1 MSDGILEA
9 DYRRGNHA
17 VNWIHM
23 KHLGVIAASVLVFFL
38 QGPVYVRH
46 MWDRLPDAGDSIINA
61 WILAWN
67 AHALSDSSLSVWD
80 APLFYPI
87 ENALTFSETLF
98 GNLWLTLPV
107 QYITGNHVLTA
118 NVLLFFSFIL
128 SSYCVFL
135 LAYNLTGHYGAS
147 LAAGLIFSFH
157 PYRWFHASHLQLLPI
172 FWTPLAFIFAIRFFK
187 SRRRVPFFLMLLMI
201 WMQYYS
207 CIYLGTM
214 LVITLGIYTLFFFCF
229 GEQGRER
236 FRLVLDPGMLKL
248 MFAGLAGSVL
258 VLLPLGWPYIRTARK
273 LGFVRSLSENSLYSA
288 EPLSFILGISENSGA
303 YQFLNRIPLDIR
315 LGEGAVFLG
324 LVPICLLVLN
334 RVLNSRRE
342 KLFNKDQ
349 KLMQRSFFWTGLI
362 LMILML
368 GPYLVIFNEAT
379 AIPMPYQLFYYIF
392 PGARAMRV
400 PGRFFQPLLLCVSI
414 LAAFSISG
422 FMKKTLGWAQWKKLG
437 AVLLFA
443 CFLSFDYSI
452 SENEGEVMESVGEMP
467 PVYDYL
473 AGGSADSPILEIPVK
488 ISPYR
493 YLHYQTS
500 HWRPK
505 IGGTSG
511 WITPYVDRLA
521 GLLDK
526 KPSPRAFKR
535 INKSRADTVVIHLNL
550 YGEEA
555 GRAWEKADFSRIGFR
570 FAGRFE
576 DALVWERLVINNVDS
591 VLRLDGRTD
600 SR

>member
-1 MSDGILEA
+1 
-9 DYRRGNHA
+9 
-17 VNWIHM
+17 M
-23 KHLGVIAASVLVFFL
+23 KHLGVIAVSVLFFFL
-38 QGPVYVRH
+38 QGPGYVRH

-61 WILAWN
+61 WILAWD

-80 APLFYPI
+80 APLFYPV

-107 QYITGNHVLTA
+107 QYLTGNHVLAA

-128 SSYCVFL
+128 SAYCVFL

-147 LAAGLIFSFH
+147 LAAGLIFSFN
-157 PYRWFHASHLQLLPI
+157 PYRWFHASHLQLMPI
-172 FWTPLAFIFAIRFFK
+172 FWTPLAFLFGIRFIK

-201 WMQYYS
+201 WIQYYS

-214 LVITLGIYTLFFFCF
+214 LVITLGIYALFFFYF
-229 GEQGRER
+229 GEKGRDR
-236 FRLVLDPGMLKL
+236 FRLVLDPEMLKL
-248 MFAGLAGSVL
+248 MLTGLACSVL
-258 VLLPLGWPYIRTARK
+258 VLLPLGWPYIQTARK

-288 EPLSFILGISENSGA
+288 EPLSFILGISGNSAA

-334 RVLNSRRE
+334 RVLNSRRG
-342 KLFNKDQ
+342 KLFNEDQ
-349 KLMQRSFFWTGLI
+349 KLVQRSFFWTGLV

-368 GPYLVIFNEAT
+368 GPYLVIFNKPT
-379 AIPMPYQLFYYIF
+379 AIPMPYQLVYYLF
-392 PGARAMRV
+392 PGAQAMRV

-422 FMKKTLGWAQWKKLG
+422 FMKKYSGWVQWKKLG
-437 AVLLFA
+437 MILLFA

-452 SENEGEVMESVGEMP
+452 IDDEGELMESAGEMP
-467 PVYDYL
+467 PVYNYL
-473 AGGSADSPILEIPVK
+473 AGGNADSPLLEMPVL

-493 YLHYQTS
+493 YLHYQTE

-505 IGGTSG
+505 IGGSSG

-521 GLLDK
+521 RLLDK

-535 INKSRADTVVIHLNL
+535 INRTRADTVIIHLNL
-550 YGEEA
+550 YEEEA
-555 GRAWEKADFSRIGFR
+555 GRAWAKADFSEIGFR

-576 DALVWERLVINNVDS
+576 DALVWERPRVNSADS
-591 VLRLDGRTD
+591 VLRISGRDD